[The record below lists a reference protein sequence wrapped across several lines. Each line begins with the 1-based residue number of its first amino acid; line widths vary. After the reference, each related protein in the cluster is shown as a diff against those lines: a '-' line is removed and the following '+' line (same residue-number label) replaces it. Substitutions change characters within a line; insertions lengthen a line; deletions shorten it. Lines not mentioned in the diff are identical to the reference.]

1 MITWSTIIKAIIV
14 AVATFISTGL
24 PLVVKFV
31 QELKARRNAE
41 TETEKTK
48 ALNDML
54 ATAQAFVQ
62 NAEKA
67 FEGYD
72 KMLKQQGESAGAMK
86 KDNVITKLQ
95 TYALQHGYDFD
106 VNFWDEKIDEIVA
119 FTKNVNAKKKNVQ

>member
-1 MITWSTIIKAIIV
+1 MSWLTIIKAIIV
-14 AVATFISTGL
+14 AAATFLVTDV
-24 PLVVKFV
+24 PLIVKFM
-31 QELKARRNAE
+31 QELKARKNAQIE
-41 TETEKTK
+41 AEKTK

-106 VNFWDEKIDEIVA
+106 VTFWDEKIDEIVA